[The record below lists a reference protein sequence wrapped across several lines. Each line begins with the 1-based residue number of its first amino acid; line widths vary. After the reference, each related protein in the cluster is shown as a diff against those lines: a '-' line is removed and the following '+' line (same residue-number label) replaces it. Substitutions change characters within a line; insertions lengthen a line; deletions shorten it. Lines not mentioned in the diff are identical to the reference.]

1 MLVIRRRAGESF
13 LIGENIEV
21 EVLDVGANY
30 VKLGIRAPRSVAI
43 LRREMLLTRD
53 QNRAAAQS
61 DSATLQQ
68 AIAKLPKR

>member
-13 LIGENIEV
+13 LIGDNIEV
-21 EVLDVGANY
+21 EVLDVGTNY
-30 VKLGIRAPRSVAI
+30 VKLGIRAPRTVAI

-61 DSATLQQ
+61 DSSTLHQ